1 MKRVTCCHDNSM
13 LLECSCMLVTDCHCL
28 VLRGEREGRVRGGG
42 GIGEWGGSD
51 GGKKDEE
58 ETIVCVVLTAM

>member
-42 GIGEWGGSD
+42 GIGEGEAVMEGR
-51 GGKKDEE
+51 KMKRRPL
-58 ETIVCVVLTAM
+58 CVLY